1 MIEGIT
7 YQSKKKF
14 SAGLYA
20 LEVKSRFIDQ
30 KHADGYYKG
39 FGEELSASATGNVI
53 TLGTGAFLVQGR
65 MNIVTESERVIV
77 SAAHAGKKGMLVA
90 HINTFQPDSGEY
102 CVLQTFFDTSVE
114 AIKSRLKHENTYE
127 AEADTS
133 NRVYELPLFA
143 FDIGENGTV
152 SNLVKEIKPIEDYAT
167 VKSLYDEILAQ
178 YKAHNEEMKKI
189 KDEIV
194 SRQGTIVTSGGQNLL
209 SFDADLKANLTK
221 VSEIE
226 KRLDSLGFKSG
237 NITSTVCDISEK
249 TYLHRQGNYVIGKI
263 FLQVKL
269 DNRFVIT
276 DFFDSTVKQ
285 CELKNAVF
293 IPVEFVPFDY
303 KKNSFFIGHCNN
315 PGGTAV
321 GINLNQNGENNLIFL
336 LRTEDFEFIK
346 NSNLDM
352 EFHIGY
358 EAAPL

>member
-1 MIEGIT
+1 MVEGVT

-30 KHADGYYKG
+30 NHADGFYKG

-65 MNIVTESERVIV
+65 MNVVTEAERVVV

-102 CVLQTFFDTSVE
+102 CVLQPLFDTSVE
-114 AIKSRLKHENTYE
+114 AIKARLKRENTYA

-133 NRVYELPLFA
+133 NRVYEFPLFT
-143 FDIGENGTV
+143 FDVGENGTV
-152 SNLVKEIKPIEDYAT
+152 LNLVKEIKPIEDYAT
-167 VKSLYDEILAQ
+167 VKSLYDEILVQ

-194 SRQGTIVTSGGQNLL
+194 FRQGTIVTSGGQNL
-209 SFDADLKANLTK
+209 STFNADTKADITK
-221 VSEIE
+221 LSEIE
-226 KRLDSLGFKSG
+226 KRLESLGFKSG
-237 NITSTVCDISEK
+237 NITSTVCNISEK
-249 TYLHRQGNYVIGKI
+249 TYVYRQGNYVIGKI
-263 FLQVKL
+263 FLKVKL
-269 DNRFVIT
+269 DNRFVVT
-276 DFFDSTVKQ
+276 DSFGTLKQ
-285 CELKNAVF
+285 CELKNA
-293 IPVEFVPFDY
+293 IILPDGFVPLNY
-303 KKNSFFIGHCNN
+303 RENSYIIGKGDNFA
-315 PGGTAV
+315 GRGL
-321 GINLNQNGENNLIFL
+321 GINLRENGENDLVFL
-336 LRTEDFEFIK
+336 MTSADYEFQK
-346 NSNLDM
+346 GVDLEM